1 MTIYKTE
8 MDLTTDLL
16 ALAYKAA
23 EGRTLG
29 KPSKHA
35 SSCDR

>member
-1 MTIYKTE
+1 MEEMTIYKTE

-29 KPSKHA
+29 KPI
-35 SSCDR
+35 